1 MTESTGR
8 GHFGLTD
15 LMLLAM
21 ATIWAINFSVVKY
34 GTTMITPRA
43 FTGLRVVIC
52 ALVLL
57 AIVFW
62 QRKPWPSRRD
72 VILTMI
78 LGMIGNGFYQ
88 LLFVEGVSRTR
99 AGNAALIVAAAP
111 GFIAVASRLRGI
123 ERASSRVLMG
133 IGLSIV
139 GVGFVVLGSSAS
151 THQDATFLGSLLVF
165 CSVLCWAAYTV
176 GLQPLTKRI
185 NPIQMSAIAMT
196 GGTIPLLFTTIPA
209 ITQMEWGK
217 VTFGGWA
224 SMFYASVISMVIG
237 YLFWYRGLK
246 VLGPTRTASYSN
258 LQPVIA
264 LAVAWIFL
272 HEVPTGWQV
281 VGVGT
286 IMSGVL
292 LTRS

>member
-1 MTESTGR
+1 
-8 GHFGLTD
+8 
-15 LMLLAM
+15 MLLTM
-21 ATIWAINFSVVKY
+21 AIIWAINFSVVKY
-34 GTTMITPRA
+34 GTTMITPMA
-43 FTGLRVVIC
+43 FTGLRVGIC
-52 ALVLL
+52 AVLL
-57 AIVFW
+57 MGIVFW
-62 QRKPWPSRRD
+62 QRKPWPASRD
-72 VILTMI
+72 VIALLL
-78 LGMIGNGFYQ
+78 LGVIGNGLYQ
-88 LLFVEGVSRTR
+88 LMFVEGVSRTR

-123 ERASSRVLMG
+123 ERASRRVLSG
-133 IGLSIV
+133 IGLSIL
-139 GVGFVVLGSSAS
+139 GVAFVVLGSSTS
-151 THQDATFLGSLLVF
+151 NQQDSTFLGSLLVF
-165 CSVLCWAAYTV
+165 SGVLCWTAYTI

-185 NPIQMSAIAMT
+185 DPIQLAGIAMV
-196 GGTIPLLFTTIPA
+196 GGTIPLIFTTIPS
-209 ITQMEWGK
+209 IFSMDWGN
-217 VTFGGWA
+217 VSVGGWA
-224 SMFYASVISMVIG
+224 SLLYASVVSMVVG